1 MDHQEI
7 SLFFA
12 EARLFA
18 LQKYLAE
25 EGATVS
31 DKLAERFTEL
41 YEQYVPEEERFMI
54 ETDIERQD
62 AEDRAETEA
71 RKRFGV
77 FHIRDGGEDSYF
89 KSELFHS
96 FLAVA
101 HRYRL
106 YDRGELSSQP
116 KTFHDAFGETIPIPE
131 EVYNDFREDIKTDS
145 RVLGVYEFNLDD
157 GTASVCQNQDNEWS
171 AYNLSHVSTAAFRA
185 YRSTYIPYEERE
197 AIMNEYLNGKE
208 IEIPDDSEA
217 PAMQM

>member
-1 MDHQEI
+1 
-7 SLFFA
+7 
-12 EARLFA
+12 
-18 LQKYLAE
+18 
-25 EGATVS
+25 
-31 DKLAERFTEL
+31 
-41 YEQYVPEEERFMI
+41 MI
-54 ETDIERQD
+54 EADIERQD
-62 AEDRAETEA
+62 AQERADTEA

-145 RVLGVYEFNLDD
+145 RVLGVYEFNLDE
-157 GTASVCQNQDNEWS
+157 GIASVCQNQDNEWS
-171 AYNLSHVSTAAFRA
+171 AYNLGHVSTAAYNA
-185 YRSTYIPYEERE
+185 YRSTYRTWENRE
-197 AIMNEYLNGKE
+197 MIFDSYLSGKE